1 MKIKFKAMVCI
12 VETNRSF
19 CFDDFDIVRKNYFIY
34 LKYAAL
40 LLLRQIP
47 IRTRIIIQLEIF
59 FHQRTLS
66 GYF

>member
-47 IRTRIIIQLEIF
+47 VRTRIII
-59 FHQRTLS
+59 
-66 GYF
+66 

>member
-40 LLLRQIP
+40 
-47 IRTRIIIQLEIF
+47 F
-59 FHQRTLS
+59 FVAADPHKN
-66 GYF
+66 